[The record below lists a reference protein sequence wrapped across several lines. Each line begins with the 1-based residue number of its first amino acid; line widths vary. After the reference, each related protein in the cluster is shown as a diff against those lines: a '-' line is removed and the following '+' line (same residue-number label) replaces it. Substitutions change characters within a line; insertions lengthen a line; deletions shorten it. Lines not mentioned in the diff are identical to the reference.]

1 MPGAQR
7 REAMG
12 TFDSRTFRDT
22 MGQFATGVAIVAGTE
37 GGTLVGFAAQS
48 LVSLSL
54 DPPLVAVCPARTST
68 SWPRIRAHRSF
79 CINVLAQ
86 DQQAISDAFAQAGRA
101 ADVPWHTNG
110 HGAPILDGAIAW
122 VDCELVAEHDA
133 GDHTIAV
140 GSPREFRILRPDA
153 APLIYLRGEYGLG

>member
-1 MPGAQR
+1 M
-7 REAMG
+7 EK
-12 TFDSRTFRDT
+12 FDSRAFRDT
-22 MGQFATGVAIVAGTE
+22 MGQFATGVVIVAGNE

-68 SWPRIRAHRSF
+68 SWPRIRAAGSF

-86 DQQAISDAFAQAGRA
+86 DQQSVSDAFAQAGQT
-101 ADVPWHTNG
+101 ADMPWHTSG
-110 HGAPILDGAIAW
+110 YGAPILDGAIAW

-153 APLIYLRGEYGLG
+153 VPLIYLRGAYGLD

>member
-1 MPGAQR
+1 M
-7 REAMG
+7 EE
-12 TFDSRTFRDT
+12 FDSRAFRDT
-22 MGQFATGVAIVAGTE
+22 MGQFATGVVIVAGNE
-37 GGTLVGFAAQS
+37 EGTLVGFAAQS

-68 SWPRIRAHRSF
+68 SWPRIRAAGSF

-86 DQQAISDAFAQAGRA
+86 DQQSVSDAFAQAGQA
-101 ADVPWHTNG
+101 ADMPWHTSG

-153 APLIYLRGEYGLG
+153 APLIYLRGAYGLG